1 MKRESKTKATKEF
14 SDDSTIH
21 TRNAWA
27 EESNY
32 NAKRKAITTPTEADS
47 AGEKTPV

>member
-1 MKRESKTKATKEF
+1 MITYIIPVVLAASMRVSRNEF
-14 SDDSTIH
+14 QLIFFL
-21 TRNAWA
+21 N
-27 EESNY
+27 